1 MTTYSIDNY
10 KEIENIYL
18 HDSELREIIINYFKK
33 EVSLILVTA
42 ATSSKPS
49 QNVKFLFEQVSD
61 THVPIKEPWGSGYY
75 IHSLEV
81 ELDEDQIKPNII
93 LNSGDFVR
101 CIATLL
107 KIILLS

>member
-1 MTTYSIDNY
+1 MTTYSVDNFH
-10 KEIENIYL
+10 EIENIYL
-18 HDSELREIIINYFKK
+18 HDSELREIVINYFKK

-42 ATSSKPS
+42 ATSSKSS

-61 THVPIKEPWGSGYY
+61 IHVPIKEPWGSGFY

-81 ELDEDQIKPNII
+81 ELAEDRIKTNII
-93 LNSGDFVR
+93 LNSGDIVK

-107 KIILLS
+107 KIID